1 MINNDLTSID
11 ILRIM
16 TRVSRRVA
24 YNHESYNRE
33 IPEPLKQKQIPSIQS
48 TLIRDVYFKPK
59 MIPPPKPVV
68 FEVCFIFI
76 LILYLYALSTKKLL
90 LVTRV
95 L

>member
-1 MINNDLTSID
+1 MINNDLASTD

-24 YNHESYNRE
+24 FDHEFYNPE
-33 IPEPLKQKQIPSIQS
+33 ISELLKQNQVPSIQS

-68 FEVCFIFI
+68 FEVCCI
-76 LILYLYALSTKKLL
+76 LILICYSKNLKI
-90 LVTRV
+90 
-95 L
+95 